1 MMKTSNP
8 ASTNQQIFVKSKITS
23 RSAVAPIVGTLL
35 LSAIAVIGG
44 VLVFSF
50 SQDSFASSQVSG
62 TPQIEFLKI
71 IGYDARDVEK
81 LNLHDGNEIL
91 SKNCCG
97 IANGK
102 KNYDERIAIYLQNH
116 SVSPITISELMF
128 AGDKYSFV
136 QMNKIGQWDKIGV
149 GHKPHPGEY
158 IIIKGHDEGKKY
170 ILGQDNSPVIQP
182 GEVVTILL
190 DLGINIGVN
199 HDSQIQIIT
208 TGGNTFA
215 STIVV
220 GQDRL

>member
-1 MMKTSNP
+1 MKTSNP
-8 ASTNQQIFVKSKITS
+8 TFANQQILVKSKIVP
-23 RSAVAPIVGTLL
+23 RRAVAPIVGTLL
-35 LSAIAVIGG
+35 LVAIAVVGG

-97 IANGK
+97 VANGK
-102 KNYDERIAIYLQNH
+102 KNYDERITIYLQNH

-136 QMNKIGQWDKIGV
+136 QINKIGQWDKIGV
-149 GHKPHPGEY
+149 GHQPHPGEY
-158 IIIKGHDEGKKY
+158 IIIKGHDVGKKY

-199 HDSQIQIIT
+199 HDAQIKITT

-220 GQDRL
+220 GQD

>member
-1 MMKTSNP
+1 MKTSNP
-8 ASTNQQIFVKSKITS
+8 ESANTQIFVKPKIAS
-23 RSAVAPIVGTLL
+23 RRAVAPVVGTLL
-35 LSAIAVIGG
+35 LIAIAVVGG
-44 VLVFSF
+44 VMVFSF
-50 SQDSFASSQVSG
+50 SQESFASSQVSG

-71 IGYDARDVEK
+71 TGYDARDTEK
-81 LNLHDGNEIL
+81 LNLHDGDEIL

-97 IANGK
+97 VANGK

-116 SVSPITISELMF
+116 SVSPVTLSELMF

-136 QMNKIGQWDKIGV
+136 QVNKIGKWDKIGD

-158 IIIKGHDEGKKY
+158 TIINGHDVGKKY
-170 ILGQDNSPVIQP
+170 ILGKDNSPVIQP
-182 GEVVTILL
+182 GEEVTILL

-199 HDSQIQIIT
+199 NDAQIKIKT

-220 GQDRL
+220 GEGLL